1 MTTSTLPSF
10 NPRAASCFIHLRLSP
25 PPPPNRRHIFIHST
39 SKKLLPIKAALFP
52 AAGGGALLLQD
63 AAATAVVTGGAYAL
77 VSTFDYLTD
86 RNIIQQKLSR
96 KLVHILSGLLFMI
109 SWPIYSTSTE
119 ARYIASIV
127 PFINCLRLIIYGF
140 SMAIDEGRLTKSLTR
155 EGKPEELLKGPFY
168 YVLVLIVSALVFW
181 RESPV
186 GVISVAMMCA
196 GDGIADI
203 VGRRFGSLKLPYNQE
218 KSFAGSIS
226 MFAFGFLVSV
236 GMLYYFAAF
245 GFIDL
250 SWDRTIKRVALI
262 ALLATL
268 VESLP
273 TSSLVDDNIS
283 VPLASMITALLTFQD
298 Q

>member
-109 SWPIYSTSTE
+109 SWPIYSLAHQPRPVT
-119 ARYIASIV
+119 
-127 PFINCLRLIIYGF
+127 
-140 SMAIDEGRLTKSLTR
+140 
-155 EGKPEELLKGPFY
+155 LL
-168 YVLVLIVSALVFW
+168 L
-181 RESPV
+181 
-186 GVISVAMMCA
+186 
-196 GDGIADI
+196 
-203 VGRRFGSLKLPYNQE
+203 
-218 KSFAGSIS
+218 
-226 MFAFGFLVSV
+226 
-236 GMLYYFAAF
+236 
-245 GFIDL
+245 
-250 SWDRTIKRVALI
+250 
-262 ALLATL
+262 
-268 VESLP
+268 
-273 TSSLVDDNIS
+273 
-283 VPLASMITALLTFQD
+283 
-298 Q
+298 